1 VWGNEILNNTTS
13 TVSETDMIFSSHGL
27 RFPPEPR
34 FITPKKAQSLRSGK
48 YECREADAA
57 RAIGKHDDTV
67 LELGGGIGFMSTF
80 LSKICKVREI
90 HTFEAN
96 PALIPYIKRVH
107 SQNNVTNVELYN
119 ALLGHKSGK
128 ARFYERQN
136 FLASSLEENPSGL
149 NSPVIEVHEV
159 DVIEANSLIS
169 KINPSVL
176 VCDVEGAE
184 VEIFSKLDLSSFRAV
199 VIELHPQWIG
209 EQGVKVVFDACSAA
223 NLTYYPAA
231 SNRKV
236 VAFLRN
242 W

>member
-1 VWGNEILNNTTS
+1 L
-13 TVSETDMIFSSHGL
+13 SETDVIFSSHGFS
-27 RFPPEPR
+27 FPLVSGFISPR
-34 FITPKKAQSLRSGK
+34 VAQSLRFGK
-48 YECREADAA
+48 YEWREADAA
-57 RAIGKHDDTV
+57 RAIVNLDDTV

-80 LSKICKVREI
+80 LSKICKAREI

-107 SQNNVTNVELYN
+107 SENNVTNVQIYN
-119 ALLGHKSGK
+119 ALLGDQNGK

-136 FLASSLEENPSGL
+136 FLASSLDENPSGL
-149 NSPVIEVHEV
+149 NSPVVEVHEV
-159 DVIEANSLIS
+159 DVIEMNTLIS
-169 KINPSVL
+169 RINPSVF

-184 VEIFSKLDLSSFRAV
+184 AEIFSKLDLSSFRAV

-209 EQGVKVVFDACSAA
+209 ERGVKVVFDACSAA

-236 VAFLRN
+236 VAFMRH